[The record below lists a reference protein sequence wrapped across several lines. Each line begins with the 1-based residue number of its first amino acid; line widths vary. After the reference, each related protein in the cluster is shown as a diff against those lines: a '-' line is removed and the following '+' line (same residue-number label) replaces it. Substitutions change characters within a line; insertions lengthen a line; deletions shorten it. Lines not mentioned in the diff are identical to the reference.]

1 MDVREKVRMTFDYL
15 FGRGI
20 GLSLPLSEL
29 QLVFSKRTEKLRK
42 IHLEGE
48 LLATFRSDGGVALT
62 VAGAKLLIKDPKMK
76 SNCVVIDDSVKAFV
90 MEGRSVFC
98 KHVRSVGNMV
108 RAKSEVVVLDSKGE
122 VLAVGKA
129 VLSAKMIR
137 SFKVGVAVKIR
148 KGALE
153 KKSILG

>member
-20 GLSLPLSEL
+20 SSSLPLSEL
-29 QLVFSKRTEKLRK
+29 QLVFSKRTGKLRK
-42 IHLEGE
+42 ICLEGE

-62 VAGAKLLIKDPKMK
+62 VAGAKLLVTDPKMK
-76 SNCVVIDDSVKAFV
+76 SHCVVVDDSVKVFV

-108 RAKSEVVVLDSKGE
+108 RSKSEVVVLDSKGE
-122 VLAVGKA
+122 ILAVGKA
-129 VLSAKMIR
+129 VLSATMIR
-137 SFKVGVAVKIR
+137 SFKIGVAVKIR
-148 KGALE
+148 EGVLE
-153 KKSILG
+153 KRSILR